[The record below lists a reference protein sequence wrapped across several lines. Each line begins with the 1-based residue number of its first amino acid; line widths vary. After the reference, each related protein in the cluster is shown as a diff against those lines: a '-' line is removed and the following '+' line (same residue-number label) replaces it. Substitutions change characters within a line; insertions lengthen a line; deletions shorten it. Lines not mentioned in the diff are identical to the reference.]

1 MKRIAFLL
9 SGAAVALLGTSQADE
24 TKVDFNKDIQP
35 ILERSCISCHGPK
48 KVKGKLRLDTKE
60 LAFKERDMPAI
71 VPGKAD
77 ESELLHRISLPAGDD
92 DIMPADGDPL
102 TKEQIEVVRNWIL
115 QGAVWPDGVVLGKDA
130 ATIAAEALP
139 EAPKATPDETK
150 ALQSLEDLGVA
161 ARPIAMNVGWREAN
175 FYLLGTNVTDE
186 SLKPLKDIATLMH
199 LNLANT
205 AITDAG
211 LGQVKGLV
219 NLRRL
224 HLEKTGITDAGLAHL
239 KGLVNLN
246 YLNLYGTGVSDA
258 GLKHLEGLR
267 NLKSLYLWQ
276 TQVTDEGV
284 AALKKA
290 LPELEIVRGWD
301 LTAEVKK
308 EGDESADDKKEEKKD

>member
-9 SGAAVALLGTSQADE
+9 SGAVVALLGTSQAE
-24 TKVDFNKDIQP
+24 TKVEFEKDIQP

-48 KVKGKLRLDTKE
+48 KVKGKFRLDTKE
-60 LAFKERDMPAI
+60 FAFKEREMPAI

-77 ESELLHRISLPAGDD
+77 ESELVHRISLPAGDD
-92 DIMPADGDPL
+92 DIMPSDGDPL

-130 ATIAAEALP
+130 ATAAAEALP
-139 EAPKATPDETK
+139 EAPKATTAETK
-150 ALQSLEDLGVA
+150 ALQVLEDLGVA

-175 FYLLGTNVTDE
+175 FYLLGTNVTDA

-205 AITDAG
+205 AITDTG

-239 KGLVNLN
+239 MGLVNLN
-246 YLNLYGTGVSDA
+246 YLNLYGTAVSDG

-284 AALKKA
+284 ASLKKA

-301 LTAEVKK
+301 LKAEVKK
-308 EGDESADDKKEEKKD
+308 EGDESSDEKKEEKKD